1 MQTSLEDA
9 MNTNTNLE
17 KALEDINF
25 LKSFIENKQRPNR
38 KDLNMN
44 VIINTIG
51 LLFSGYILFVDFND
65 PNIVSN
71 VLHSANNSQEFGLNL
86 IFFILSILVIGL
98 LFSGYF
104 IWKKSKLKN
113 TNLNDYINVA
123 IPYMRIEIFLSD
135 LIIKF
140 LILSIFIA
148 SKNSQLLGAVFVIFI
163 VDYLLRN
170 SYFALTKS
178 IRLISAAILVFIS
191 AKLIV
196 SNSASLTLPLMIFI
210 ILNITSIARLMYIK
224 SALKLREMSHE

>member
-1 MQTSLEDA
+1 

-170 SYFALTKS
+170 SYFTLTKS

>member
-9 MNTNTNLE
+9 MKTDQNLE

-44 VIINTIG
+44 IIINAIG
-51 LLFSGYILFVDFND
+51 LLFSSYILFVDFND
-65 PNIVSN
+65 PNIINN

-86 IFFILSILVIGL
+86 IFFILSVLIIGL

-104 IWKKSKLKN
+104 IWKKSQLKN

-140 LILSIFIA
+140 LILSVFIA
-148 SKNSQLLGAVFVIFI
+148 SKNSQLLASVFVIFI

-178 IRLISAAILVFIS
+178 IRLISAAVLIFIS
-191 AKLIV
+191 AKLILA
-196 SNSASLTLPLMIFI
+196 NSASLTLPLIIFI
-210 ILNITSIARLMYIK
+210 TLNLASIARLIYIK
-224 SALKLREMSHE
+224 SALKLREISHE

>member
-1 MQTSLEDA
+1 MQTSLEDV

-44 VIINTIG
+44 VIINAIG
-51 LLFSGYILFVDFND
+51 LLLSSYILFVDFND

-71 VLHSANNSQEFGLNL
+71 VLHSANNSQEYGLNL

-210 ILNITSIARLMYIK
+210 TLNITSIARLMYIK
-224 SALKLREMSHE
+224 SALKLREISHE